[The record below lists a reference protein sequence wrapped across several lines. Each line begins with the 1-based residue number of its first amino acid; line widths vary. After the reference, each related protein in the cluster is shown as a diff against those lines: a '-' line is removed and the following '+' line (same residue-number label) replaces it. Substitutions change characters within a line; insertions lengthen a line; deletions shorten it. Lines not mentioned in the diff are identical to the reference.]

1 MHCSYCRHCRP
12 SCHATLCLGRT
23 LQAFNRQHNSG
34 SPVLRTL
41 LFSEAKNAG
50 AGTCQR
56 KRAGPAFKT
65 GPEYWETATPDA
77 ADAKQQDAQV
87 PGNTQA
93 GTRCDG
99 KGNIAARQ
107 SLTKTPD
114 VRGTMTR
121 TQAQIWSTATPN
133 GTAREAIRTCRPT
146 IALSSYRPATIYRC
160 SFSGKSY
167 LLTACPLQKSA
178 GHNYR

>member
-1 MHCSYCRHCRP
+1 MLVLQTLPTIVPCDSLPRSHTPGIQPPAQLRFSSSENASLFGSEKCRSWNMSTEKSRTCFQNGARILENCNTGCRRRKTAR
-12 SCHATLCLGRT
+12 CTG
-23 LQAFNRQHNSG
+23 SG
-34 SPVLRTL
+34 KY
-41 LFSEAKNAG
+41 A
-50 AGTCQR
+50 
-56 KRAGPAFKT
+56 
-65 GPEYWETATPDA
+65 
-77 ADAKQQDAQV
+77 
-87 PGNTQA
+87 A

-121 TQAQIWSTATPN
+121 TQAQIWSTTTPN